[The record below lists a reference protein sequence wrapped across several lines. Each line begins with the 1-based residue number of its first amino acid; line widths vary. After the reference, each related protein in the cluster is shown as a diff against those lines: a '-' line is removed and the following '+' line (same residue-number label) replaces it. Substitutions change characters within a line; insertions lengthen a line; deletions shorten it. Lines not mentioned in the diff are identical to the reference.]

1 MCSVGV
7 NISGVGYESEARAN
21 EKNARANIEI
31 GDGRQLA
38 LPRDPLDAA
47 GEVEETVADV
57 RVDADSDIENR
68 LDVETV
74 DDGLDGMTDG
84 DVRELEGVTTGFADV
99 VDKWPT
105 VMVDVLVPEAVERV
119 REGGIRIAD
128 VAPGSGLSNEPDM
141 PVRLIIEWSC
151 QLNNLDKSVKGCAP
165 KVGGKSGVRSAVSPF
180 KFRRSNG
187 DIADK
192 YLERP

>member
-1 MCSVGV
+1 VA
-7 NISGVGYESEARAN
+7 GYESEMRAN

-31 GDGRQLA
+31 GDERQLA

-74 DDGLDGMTDG
+74 DDELDGVTDG
-84 DVRELEGVTTGFADV
+84 DVRELEGVTTGVTTGFADV
-99 VDKWPT
+99 VDNWPT
-105 VMVDVLVPEAVERV
+105 VMVDVLLPEVVERV
-119 REGGIRIAD
+119 REGGIGIVD

-141 PVRLIIEWSC
+141 PVRR
-151 QLNNLDKSVKGCAP
+151 K
-165 KVGGKSGVRSAVSPF
+165 
-180 KFRRSNG
+180 
-187 DIADK
+187 
-192 YLERP
+192 